1 MRALLKRFFNDQTG
15 SIIAEAVIVLPFM
28 LWAYLAL
35 FVYWDAFR
43 SVNVSQK
50 AAYTVSDMLSR
61 EMVTLPTTYVDG
73 MQTLMGYLVGNTT
86 GIRMRV
92 TSVTY
97 NSTKKQYQ
105 VEWSRSPKNAMPQLT
120 TTTIANLAS
129 SIPTLAD
136 GDHVMLVE
144 TEVDYT
150 PPFDIDMGDFSINI
164 GNRVMKQFIVTRP
177 RFVPKI
183 CLTGVT
189 CT

>member
-15 SIIAEAVIVLPFM
+15 SIIAETVIVLPFM

-43 SVNVSQK
+43 AVNISQK

-61 EMVTLPTTYVDG
+61 EMVTLPTNYVNG
-73 MQTLMGYLVGNTT
+73 MQTLMTYLVGDAP
-86 GIRMRV
+86 GVRMRV

-97 NSTKKQYQ
+97 NLSKKQYQ
-105 VEWSRSPKNAMPQLT
+105 VEWSRSPNNALAQLT
-120 TTTIANLAS
+120 TATIANLKS
-129 SIPTLAD
+129 QIPTLAD

-144 TEVDYT
+144 TEVDYE
-150 PPFDIDMGDFSINI
+150 PPFDIGMGDFSVNV
-164 GNRVMKQFIVTRP
+164 GNRVLKQFIVTRP